1 MEELWEDIDGWAGKY
16 QISNLGRVKT
26 LNYKRTKKEKIMTGI
41 TDIRGYKCISF
52 REGGA
57 GSKQRH
63 FLIHRLVAK
72 KFVPNPD
79 NKPFVNHID
88 GDRGNNAATNLE
100 WVTRSENEIHKIY
113 VLGNSSG
120 TCIPPQKV
128 LCVERGTIYSSIS
141 EAARAVGVTQGAIS
155 AALSS
160 KTKKSAGYHWRKA

>member
-1 MEELWEDIDGWAGKY
+1 MEELWKDIDGWTGKY

-41 TDIRGYKCISF
+41 TDIRGYKSISF

-57 GSKQRH
+57 GSKQKH

-88 GDRGNNAATNLE
+88 GDRSNNAAKNLE
-100 WVTRSENEIHKIY
+100 WVTRSENEMHKIY
-113 VLGNSSG
+113 ILGKSSG

-128 LCVERGTIYSSIS
+128 LCVETGEKFISQSSAARAKGVTQSSIS
-141 EAARAVGVTQGAIS
+141 YAVCSGR
-155 AALSS
+155 
-160 KTKKSAGYHWRKA
+160 KSAGYHWRKV